1 MMAAALETPFLER
14 ALACPAPG
22 GWAPLRLAAAT
33 ALQDQALPSTR
44 QEAWKYTDL
53 AALKG
58 LDFVPGAKG
67 EVDIAPMI
75 LPEARG
81 SRLVFVN
88 GHFDSHRSNV
98 TNLPA
103 GVRFLNLACAP
114 DLAHELGTLAAPA
127 TADLFA
133 NLNTAGFQD
142 GALVLVPKGVRV
154 EVPLHVL
161 FVNEAEAGAPTS
173 VLPRVFVVLE
183 KGAQLTLVE
192 EYQGRGVYLTS
203 AVTEVLVRED
213 AELSHERI
221 QRESHEAFHFSHVA
235 AKVERR
241 GTYAC
246 RTISF
251 GARLSRS
258 TPHVVMTEEGAHVT
272 LDGLALL
279 GDTQLADTHSFI
291 DHTVPHCTSRQTH
304 KTIVDQSARAVFNG
318 MIFVRPNAQSTD
330 AQQQCRGLLLS
341 PQARIDTT
349 PQLEIFADD
358 VKCAHGAAIGQLDPE
373 AQFYLQSRGLRP
385 ELARNL
391 LTYAFASDLLSRIP
405 VASLKRQLRQTVL
418 ARTHAEH
425 LEALS

>member
-1 MMAAALETPFLER
+1 MAAVLDTPL
-14 ALACPAPG
+14 LPAT
-22 GWAPLRLAAAT
+22 L
-33 ALQDQALPSTR
+33 ALPRPAKWEALREAAEAALKTQAWPTTR

-53 AALKG
+53 APLKS
-58 LDFVPGAKG
+58 LDFPAGART
-67 EVDIAPMI
+67 EVDIAPLI

-98 TNLPA
+98 TTLPA
-103 GVRFLNLACAP
+103 GVRFLNLASASE
-114 DLAHELGTLAAPA
+114 LAHDLGSLARPA

-133 NLNTAGFQD
+133 NLNSARFED
-142 GALVLVPKGVRV
+142 GALVIVPKGVQV
-154 EVPLHVL
+154 LPPLHVI
-161 FVNEAEAGAPTS
+161 FISDANGAEATS
-173 VLPRVFVVLE
+173 SLPRVFVVVE
-183 KGAQLTLVE
+183 QGASLTLVE
-192 EYQGRGVYLTS
+192 EYWGRGQYLTN

-213 AELSHERI
+213 GNFSHERI
-221 QRESHEAFHFSHVA
+221 QREAPEAFHFSHVA
-235 AKVERR
+235 ARVERR

-251 GARLSRS
+251 GARLSRC
-258 TPHVVMTEEGAHVT
+258 TPHVVMAEEGAHVT

-279 GDTQLADTHSFI
+279 ADTQLADTHSFI

-304 KTIVDQSARAVFNG
+304 KTIVDHSSRAVFNG
-318 MIFVRPNAQSTD
+318 MIFVRPGAQGTD

-373 AQFYLQSRGLRP
+373 ARFYLESRGLRP

-391 LTYAFASDLLSRIP
+391 LTYAFASDLLARIP

-418 ARTHAEH
+418 AHTNAGN
-425 LEALS
+425 LEALT

>member
-1 MMAAALETPFLER
+1 MAAVLDTPFLGS
-14 ALACPAPG
+14 ALACPVPG
-22 GWAPLRLAAAT
+22 GWAPLRLAAS
-33 ALQDQALPSTR
+33 ALLDQPLPSTR
-44 QEAWKYTDL
+44 QESWKYTDL
-53 AALKG
+53 TALKG
-58 LDFVPGAKG
+58 LDFVPGART

-114 DLAHELGTLAAPA
+114 DLALELGTLAAPA
-127 TADLFA
+127 QADLFA
-133 NLNTAGFQD
+133 NLNTARFQD
-142 GALVLVPKGVRV
+142 GALVVVPKGVQV
-154 EVPLHVL
+154 PVPLHVL
-161 FVNEAEAGAPTS
+161 FVSEARAGAPTFA
-173 VLPRVFVVLE
+173 LPRLFIVLE

-192 EYQGRGVYLTS
+192 EYQGRGAYLTS

-221 QRESHEAFHFSHVA
+221 QRESAEAFHFSHLS

-251 GARLSRS
+251 GGRLSRS
-258 TPHVVMTEEGAHVT
+258 TPHVVMTEEGAQVT

-279 GDTQLADTHSFI
+279 GDAQLADTHSFI
-291 DHTVPHCTSRQTH
+291 DQTVPHCTSRQTH
-304 KTIVDQSARAVFNG
+304 KTIVDQGARAVFNG
-318 MIFVRPNAQSTD
+318 MIFVRPDAQGTD

-373 AQFYLQSRGLRP
+373 EQFYLQSRGLRP

-391 LTYAFASDLLSRIP
+391 LTYAFASDLLARIP

-425 LEALS
+425 LEALP